1 MLSVGQVRSGHQ
13 VVAMTTREG
22 SYPKHEFRDGYEV
35 FRFDAIAKPWQ
46 NPITVEMLPRLLS
59 YDIDSFDIIHGHSH
73 LMFTTNLAALKSRI
87 SHKPFIITNHGFSV
101 QRGAFFDFA
110 EDAYLSS
117 LGRLTL
123 ASADYVISFTN
134 REREKTIA
142 AGVSPERAIVIPNGV
157 DTQLF
162 RPESCESIPHSVIW
176 TGRFVA
182 EKGLTYLLE
191 AANILK
197 AEFQDL
203 KLIFVGYGEDLPK
216 LLGLTRRLGLGDNV
230 VFLEPKTQQEI
241 VNLLNR
247 CTLLALPSLTEG
259 FPSTVLEAMSCQK
272 PVVVTSNIGLEE
284 IVGDAGL
291 YVPPGN
297 SQALAEKMK
306 MILKSEELGV
316 ELGRQGRER
325 VVKYY
330 DWSDVVVR
338 SVNDLFENATA
349 QKLKD

>member
-1 MLSVGQVRSGHQ
+1 
-13 VVAMTTREG
+13 MTTREG